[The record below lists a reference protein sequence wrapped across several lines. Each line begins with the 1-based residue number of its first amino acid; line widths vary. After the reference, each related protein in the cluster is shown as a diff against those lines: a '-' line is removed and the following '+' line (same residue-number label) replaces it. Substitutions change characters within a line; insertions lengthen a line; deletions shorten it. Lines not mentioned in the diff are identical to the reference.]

1 MSSSDEIRSRKGAVP
16 GSSVMLHCTYATPRL
31 TWLRSEAGLTGKGG
45 NRKQQ
50 EVTRKRM
57 DKEWKSNHAS
67 LYQSAS
73 KISFCR
79 HCAMSSHMPTML
91 RVEKVAVLAP

>member
-50 EVTRKRM
+50 
-57 DKEWKSNHAS
+57 
-67 LYQSAS
+67 
-73 KISFCR
+73 
-79 HCAMSSHMPTML
+79 
-91 RVEKVAVLAP
+91 